1 MCGKSFSQV
10 VALAALAVLAAAPFG
25 RGDDIEDRLLA
36 KVRQRQADEGRE
48 LEREVT
54 EALARAKSLAPEKA
68 RGLLRASRARL
79 RDDRYLPAEARKR
92 LLRQVE
98 DRLDSVR
105 EKIAKA
111 PRVAEVAGA
120 AGVQVTPVVSAD
132 RRFVRVGLSGTF
144 VAPSGLPVVSLSTTV
159 SVPDRGTAVVGG
171 SSSLAEGRHEYGPP
185 GLSNVPYASRLF
197 RNNAYGR
204 QVRSYRVLLGVR
216 IISLHEED
224 ERLLGQAAA
233 P

>member
-1 MCGKSFSQV
+1 MFGKAPLQV
-10 VALAALAVLAAAPFG
+10 VVLAAMAALAAAPPC

-36 KVRQRQADEGRE
+36 KVQQRQAEEGRQR
-48 LEREVT
+48 EREVT
-54 EALARAKSLAPEKA
+54 AALARAKSLAPGKA
-68 RGLLRASRARL
+68 WTLLRASRARL
-79 RDDRYLPAEARKR
+79 LDDRYLPAEPRKR
-92 LLRQVE
+92 LLQQVE
-98 DRLDSVR
+98 ERLDGLR
-105 EKIAKA
+105 AKVVQA
-111 PRVAEVAGA
+111 RCVAEVAGA

-144 VAPSGLPVVSLSTTV
+144 VAPAGLPAVSVNTTV

-171 SSSLAEGRHEYGPP
+171 FSSLAEGRHEYGPP

-204 QVRSYRVLLGVR
+204 QVRSHRVLLGVR
-216 IISLHEED
+216 IISVHEED
-224 ERLLGQAAA
+224 ERLLKQAA